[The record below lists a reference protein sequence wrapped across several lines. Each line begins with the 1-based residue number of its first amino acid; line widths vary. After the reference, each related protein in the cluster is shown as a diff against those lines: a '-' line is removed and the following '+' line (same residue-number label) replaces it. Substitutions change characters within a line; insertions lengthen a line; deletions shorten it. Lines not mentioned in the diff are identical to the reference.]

1 MKPCDVKDE
10 DGFWSALV
18 IIFVMTLTLM
28 GLGSMVLIRSEG
40 ESIAVQAQAIQAEYA
55 TASAVYYGAA
65 RLSQGTWGSE
75 SFTIGGVT
83 VNLDTFQLSGDTY
96 LNVLAV
102 SGDIEN
108 EVSIR
113 LVEKQMQAIYT
124 EGSVSGIRVYDS
136 TATLNSGAMEQN
148 VPELPAV
155 DYALLDTLSDMQ
167 LNTQA
172 GNWTATNNFPSAS
185 FYNVGVTPNVT
196 HVTGNM
202 TVPAGVTVYGIF
214 MVDGNLTLQSASGPD
229 GTIIGVVYM
238 PNSTSTV
245 TMGSWTVV
253 NGGIMATCNIVG
265 PPWWQFAYGLVTH
278 VPDYTR
284 VFSQFHDPIG
294 LGIDSWT
301 YEHE

>member
-1 MKPCDVKDE
+1 
-10 DGFWSALV
+10 
-18 IIFVMTLTLM
+18 
-28 GLGSMVLIRSEG
+28 
-40 ESIAVQAQAIQAEYA
+40 
-55 TASAVYYGAA
+55 
-65 RLSQGTWGSE
+65 
-75 SFTIGGVT
+75 
-83 VNLDTFQLSGDTY
+83 
-96 LNVLAV
+96 
-102 SGDIEN
+102 
-108 EVSIR
+108 
-113 LVEKQMQAIYT
+113 
-124 EGSVSGIRVYDS
+124 
-136 TATLNSGAMEQN
+136 MEQN
-148 VPELPAV
+148 VPELPVV
-155 DYALLDTLSDMQ
+155 DYTLLDTLSDMQ

-253 NGGIMATCNIVG
+253 NGGIMAKCNIVG
-265 PPWWQFAYGLVTH
+265 PPWWRFAYGLVTH